1 MNDLSSA
8 ELLKSLR
15 ERRDYH
21 NCMADAINDLIS
33 EIECKATMKRLN
45 DACKKTQASSAHA
58 EDAIKYM
65 SGEYYG
71 SCGASANVREMQKK
85 QNEDLQK

>member
-33 EIECKATMKRLN
+33 EIEYKATMKRLN
-45 DACKKTQASSAHA
+45 DACKGVKKMPSDM
-58 EDAIKYM
+58 EDAIKYQLK
-65 SGEYYG
+65 GE
-71 SCGASANVREMQKK
+71 
-85 QNEDLQK
+85 